1 MNNKF
6 VISEI
11 DANYLRT
18 GITLTRSSRV

>member
-6 VISEI
+6 VIYEI
-11 DANYLRT
+11 DSDYLKT